1 MNEEKTEKRSPWR
14 WVRRLFSLLLFLAI
28 LFLIVYLVA
37 GIGTNGNNRLTGFL
51 HGLFTTEE
59 TNREK
64 YSFDAYSDN
73 IFEEM
78 NGGLV
83 VLSSSEYQAFNA
95 SGELIEQGTKAF
107 SHPAISAGKAG
118 AVFFSQGG
126 TDAMLLMADGT
137 TVDLDTRQPIIAAA
151 MNDRGYTA
159 VSTEETGY
167 KGLVTIYD
175 PKGEPIYKWYSG
187 SAYLTDAS
195 VTPSGTGLAALTLS
209 AAGSRVVC
217 YSFTSEE
224 EQGSAMLEGSLCFDL
239 DYLSENRICAV
250 ANDRAVFLNGKGV
263 GQGEYSFDGL
273 YLKDYSLD
281 GSGFAVFVL
290 GRYRTGGSG
299 RIVSVNG
306 SGAEEGSLEIP
317 SEVRSLSVRGKYIAV
332 VYSDSVVLYDSSL
345 HAVGTIEESAGY
357 ERALAGAG
365 GKLIAI
371 TGYRA
376 DEYRF

>member
-1 MNEEKTEKRSPWR
+1 MNEENTERKSPWR
-14 WVRRLFSLLLFLAI
+14 WVRRLLSLLLFLAI

-37 GIGTNGNNRLTGFL
+37 GIGANGNNRLTGFL
-51 HGLFTTEE
+51 HGLFRTEE
-59 TNREK
+59 ENREK
-64 YSFDAYSDN
+64 FSFDAYSDN

-78 NGGLV
+78 NGGLL
-83 VLSSSEYQAFNA
+83 VLSASEYQAFDS
-95 SGELIEQGTKAF
+95 SGELIDQGTKAF
-107 SHPAISAGKAG
+107 THPAMSAGKAG
-118 AVFFSQGG
+118 AVLWSQGG

-137 TVDLDTRQPIIAAA
+137 SYNADTRQPIISAS

-159 VSTEETGY
+159 ISTEETGY
-167 KGLVTIYD
+167 KGLVTVYD

-187 SAYLTDAS
+187 YAYLTDAAVS
-195 VTPSGTGLAALTLS
+195 PAGTGMAALTLS
-209 AAGSRVVC
+209 AEGSRIVC
-217 YSFTSEE
+217 YSFSSEE
-224 EQGSAMLEGSLCFDL
+224 EQGSALLDGQLCFDL
-239 DYLSENRICAV
+239 DYLSENRLCAV
-250 ANDRAVFLNGKGV
+250 AEDRAVFLDGRGKTLW
-263 GQGEYSFDGL
+263 EYFFDDL

-299 RIVSVNG
+299 RIVSVG
-306 SGAEEGSLEIP
+306 SGGSEEGSLEIT

-345 HAVGTIEESAGY
+345 HVVGSIEGSAGY

-365 GKLIAI
+365 GKLIAV